1 MIRLITSYYTDSDVE
16 RQKEID
22 FCLEKNI
29 NNNFIDEILIL
40 NETDSLPLKSKKIKE
55 FKFSRP
61 KFSDFFKIINSLT
74 KENDI
79 NILTN
84 TDIFFNNSLSQIN
97 NLNLKNRV
105 ISLLRWEYNGGNPV
119 IPIKRGD
126 CQDSWIWLGEIRS
139 LENSDFYLGKLGC
152 DNRIAWEIKN
162 AGYSLT
168 NDCNLIQS
176 VHVHETK
183 KRNYKQTFV
192 GTKEHEENKEV
203 VPPPYFYVYPE

>member
-79 NILTN
+79 NILTDDAGTN
-84 TDIFFNNSLSQIN
+84 KIFVSIKFST
-97 NLNLKNRV
+97 NLDPTAN
-105 ISLLRWEYNGGNPV
+105 
-119 IPIKRGD
+119 D
-126 CQDSWIWLGEIRS
+126 
-139 LENSDFYLGKLGC
+139 
-152 DNRIAWEIKN
+152 
-162 AGYSLT
+162 SLT
-168 NDCNLIQS
+168 LD
-176 VHVHETK
+176 
-183 KRNYKQTFV
+183 V
-192 GTKEHEENKEV
+192 GESGGGT
-203 VPPPYFYVYPE
+203 

>member
-61 KFSDFFKIINSLT
+61 KFSDFFKIINS
-74 KENDI
+74 I
-79 NILTN
+79 
-84 TDIFFNNSLSQIN
+84 
-97 NLNLKNRV
+97 NRV

-162 AGYSLT
+162 VGYSLT